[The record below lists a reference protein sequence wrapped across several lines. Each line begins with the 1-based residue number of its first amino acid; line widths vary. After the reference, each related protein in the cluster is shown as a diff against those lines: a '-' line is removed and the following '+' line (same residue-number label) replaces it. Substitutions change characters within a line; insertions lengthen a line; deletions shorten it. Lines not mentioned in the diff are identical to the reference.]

1 MTSSELSSCISDVM
15 DEIMWELDGGM
26 NDTTGRETV
35 SGWTDS
41 WYYSGWGDPSTAAA
55 IMDAIEGHGHSFEES
70 SYSGH
75 SHTIAPYIY
84 LNNPCSIWGW

>member
-1 MTSSELSSCISDVM
+1 MTSSELSSCISAVM
-15 DEIMWELDGGM
+15 NEIMSELDSGVNSKTGGA
-26 NDTTGRETV
+26 TA

-55 IMDAIEGHGHSFEES
+55 IMAAIEGHGHSFEES

-84 LNNPCSIWGW
+84 LNNPCSLFG

>member
-1 MTSSELSSCISDVM
+1 MTSLELSSCISSVM
-15 DEIMWELDGGM
+15 NEIMWELDSG
-26 NDTTGRETV
+26 TTGGATA